1 MTGDRSDEPSETDVE
16 GAWFGGHR
24 VGAIRAGI
32 ARLIA
37 GQWYFPL
44 AVEELT
50 PDTGRQSR
58 RRLATVVGVCAL
70 LGTVLYWWW
79 PGITGSTNVDSEPAV
94 LVVGNGQLSRSEEA
108 VLRRLREEGYSAAW
122 ASTVSTWCDVSGVLT
137 EGNPAPTRAVVMHIA
152 PTTEQCDDP
161 AAVAADIRASIG
173 ELGVRALVVVGLEEG
188 DRIDPVV
195 EILIDSGLVEVD
207 PSSLIGT
214 PGEVDVRTDC
224 LWWDD
229 CIFEGTNPGYVIAR
243 DDDGLTVAGQQR
255 VARLIVAT
263 VQ

>member
-1 MTGDRSDEPSETDVE
+1 
-16 GAWFGGHR
+16 
-24 VGAIRAGI
+24 
-32 ARLIA
+32 
-37 GQWYFPL
+37 
-44 AVEELT
+44 
-50 PDTGRQSR
+50 
-58 RRLATVVGVCAL
+58 
-70 LGTVLYWWW
+70 
-79 PGITGSTNVDSEPAV
+79 
-94 LVVGNGQLSRSEEA
+94 
-108 VLRRLREEGYSAAW
+108 
-122 ASTVSTWCDVSGVLT
+122 
-137 EGNPAPTRAVVMHIA
+137 MHIA

-207 PSSLIGT
+207 PSSLIGM
-214 PGEVDVRTDC
+214 PEEVDVRADC

-229 CIFEGTNPGYVIAR
+229 CIFEGTNPGYVITR

>member
-70 LGTVLYWWW
+70 FGTVLYWWW
-79 PGITGSTNVDSEPAV
+79 PGITGSKNVDSEPAV

-122 ASTVSTWCDVSGVLT
+122 ASTVSTWCDVSGLLT

-152 PTTEQCDDP
+152 PTTEPCDDP

-255 VARLIVAT
+255 VARLIVAM